1 MATPNDRQ
9 DEASIAEENR
19 RLRAILDRLETY
31 VYTKDL
37 EGRYTYANDLV
48 CSLFGRPLEQ
58 VLGRT
63 DEEFFSLD
71 KSAELRD
78 NDREV
83 LATGRTIAREERN
96 VVGRT
101 GEVRYYWTVKQP
113 LHDAAGRVVGL
124 SGIST
129 DITERKRQEQEVLS
143 LKNSYQATLDALPD
157 LMFEMDLEGRYLK
170 CHSPRRD
177 LLAAPPED
185 LAGRML
191 ADVLPAEA
199 ARTCLDALREAQADG
214 ASMGRQITLDVPGGS
229 LRFELSVAR
238 KAAGEGETPRFIVLS
253 RDVTERWRAGQA
265 LRESESLLRAMVD
278 NTPFEIWARDL
289 EGRCIMENAAV
300 VAHWG
305 SLLGKRPE
313 DQDISPEDLALWKA
327 NNARVY
333 RGEVINAE
341 VEYEVRGEARIFNNI
356 VAPIRVGDRIIGI
369 VGLNQDITERKAAEN
384 ELARQRDRLEELVH
398 QRTEELA
405 AARDKAEEAS
415 RAKGAF
421 LANMSHEIRT
431 PLNAI
436 TGMAHLIRR
445 SGLSPQQS
453 KQLDKLES
461 AGNHLLEIIN
471 AILDLSKIEAGR
483 FELARE
489 PVRIEQIVSDVASMV
504 QERLR
509 EKGVGLALEMSA
521 LPAGMVGDPTR
532 LRQCLLNYATN
543 AAKFTPAGRVTIR
556 VAAESVEPGAIT
568 VRFEVQDTGIGI
580 DAEALPRLFSA
591 FEQADSSTTRS
602 YGGTGLG
609 LAITRRL
616 ARIMGGDAGATSLP
630 GEGSTFWFTV
640 RLQVDIGVRVTQ
652 PRAGDRAVDRVRSAC
667 AGRRVLLAEDDPVN
681 REIAVAFLEHAG
693 LVVTTAADGVH
704 AVEMAR
710 QADFDIVLMD
720 MQMPRMDG
728 LEAAR
733 LIRSLPGRAE
743 LPIVA
748 LTANAFAEDRKRCL
762 EAGMKDFVAKPIE
775 PDALYR
781 TLATWL
787 DR

>member
-1 MATPNDRQ
+1 MAIPNDGQ
-9 DEASIAEENR
+9 EEATVAEENR

-48 CSLFGRPLEQ
+48 CSLFGRPLAQ

-83 LATGRTIAREERN
+83 LATGRAIAREERN

-101 GEVRYYWTVKQP
+101 GETRYYWTVKQP
-113 LHDAAGRVVGL
+113 LLDAAGRVAGL

-129 DITERKRQEQEVLS
+129 DITERKRQEQEILS
-143 LKNSYQATLDALPD
+143 LKNSYQATLDTLPD
-157 LMFEMDLEGRYLK
+157 LMFEVDLEGHYLRV
-170 CHSPRRD
+170 HSPRRD

-185 LAGRML
+185 LLGRTVT
-191 ADVLPAEA
+191 DVLPAEA
-199 ARTCLDALREAQADG
+199 ARVCLEALRDADANG
-214 ASMGRQITLDVPGGS
+214 VSTGRQITLEVPGGS

-238 KAAGEGETPRFIVLS
+238 KAPIAGESPRFVVLS

-289 EGRCIMENAAV
+289 DGRCIMENAAV

-313 DQDISPEDLALWKA
+313 DEDISEEDLALWRA

-333 RGEVINAE
+333 GGEVINAE
-341 VEYEVRGEARIFNNI
+341 VEYLVRGEPRTFNNI
-356 VAPIRVGDRIIGI
+356 VAPIRVGDRVIGI
-369 VGLNQDITERKAAEN
+369 VGLNQDVTERKAAER
-384 ELARQRDRLEELVH
+384 ELARQRDRLEELVDL
-398 QRTEELA
+398 RTAELA

-415 RAKGAF
+415 RAKSAF

-445 SGLSPQQS
+445 SGLTPQQAA
-453 KQLDKLES
+453 QLDKLES
-461 AGNHLLEIIN
+461 AGGHLLEIIN

-489 PVRIEQIVSDVASMV
+489 PVRIGQIVGSVTSMI

-509 EKGVGLALEMSA
+509 AKGIELAVEIHP
-521 LPAGMVGDPTR
+521 LPAGLVGDATR

-543 AAKFTPAGRVTIR
+543 AAKFTAAGRVTIR
-556 VAAESVEPGAIT
+556 ISADGSETRPVP

-580 DAEALPRLFSA
+580 AAEALPRLFSA

-616 ARIMGGDAGATSLP
+616 AQLMGGDAGASSVP
-630 GEGSTFWFTV
+630 GQGSTFWFTV
-640 RLQVDIGVRVTQ
+640 RLDVE
-652 PRAGDRAVDRVRSAC
+652 AAVEEAPARDGTWTEDLLKKEF
-667 AGRRVLLAEDDPVN
+667 AGRRILLAEDDPVN
-681 REIAVAFLEHAG
+681 REIATAVLQYAG
-693 LVVTTAADGVH
+693 LTVAAAADGIQ
-704 AVEMAR
+704 AVEMAGR
-710 QADFDIVLMD
+710 EDYDLVLMD

-728 LEAAR
+728 LEATR
-733 LIRSLPGRAE
+733 RIRGLPERAAV
-743 LPIVA
+743 PIIA
-748 LTANAFAEDRKRCL
+748 MTANAFAEDRKRCI
-762 EAGMKDFVAKPIE
+762 EAGMNDFVAKPVQ
-775 PDALYR
+775 PADLYR
-781 TLATWL
+781 ALLAWL
-787 DR
+787 RR